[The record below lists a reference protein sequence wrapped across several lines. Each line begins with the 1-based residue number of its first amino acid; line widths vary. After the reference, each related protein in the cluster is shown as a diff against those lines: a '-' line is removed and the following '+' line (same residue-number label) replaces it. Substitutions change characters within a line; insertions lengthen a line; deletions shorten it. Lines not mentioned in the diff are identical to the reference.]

1 MKIFLYFCSM
11 EKLISTTEKLLIAND
26 HAVIP
31 GLGGF
36 FVQQHSAEYCDGRIL
51 PPGAGISFNAIVQH
65 NDGFMAIEL
74 MRSEGI
80 GYKEANAL
88 IRKETDEFFKKLEK
102 DTRVSFGKCGVFS
115 LNESNQ
121 LVFTPALNPDF
132 LPANLGLRTIRTS
145 VPESKKRITLVPVYQ
160 AIWKYAA
167 IIAIILTFFVN
178 TKIEKPDSSSMAGI
192 LPTNIISVEEKEKNN
207 VAVNQPVAVIG
218 EDVASDTNKNAETI
232 STSAGELQEKEEFQ
246 VIVAV
251 LGSEKV
257 AQSYCKTIQSADHPD
272 ARISKSSVGYRV
284 VIKAFDNK
292 QDAEKFAAALRNSGE
307 QFQDAWVGKK

>member
-1 MKIFLYFCSM
+1 M
-11 EKLISTTEKLLIAND
+11 EKLITTTEKLLIAND

-65 NDGFMAIEL
+65 NDGYLAIEL

-88 IRKETDEFFKKLEK
+88 IRKETEEFFKKLEK
-102 DTRVSFGKCGVFS
+102 ENRVNFGKCGVFS

-121 LVFTPALNPDF
+121 PVFTPALNPDF
-132 LPANLGLRTIRTS
+132 LPANIGMTTIRTS
-145 VPESKKRITLVPVYQ
+145 VPESKKRVTLVPVYQ

-167 IIAIILTFFVN
+167 IIAIILTFFIN
-178 TKIEKPDSSSMAGI
+178 NKIEKPEPSSMAGI
-192 LPTNIISVEEKEKNN
+192 LPTNIISVEEKEKAD
-207 VAVNQPVAVIG
+207 AVKNQSVAVISEDITNSTKQESAVTSPST
-218 EDVASDTNKNAETI
+218 EDVQIKDEY
-232 STSAGELQEKEEFQ
+232 Q
-246 VIVAV
+246 VIIAV
-251 LGSEKV
+251 LGSEKI
-257 AQSYCKTIQSADHPD
+257 AQSYSESI
-272 ARISKSSVGYRV
+272 ISKDYPDIKISKTSAGYRV
-284 VIKAFDNK
+284 VIKTFETK
-292 QDAEKFAAALRNSGE
+292 QEAEKFASALRNSNE